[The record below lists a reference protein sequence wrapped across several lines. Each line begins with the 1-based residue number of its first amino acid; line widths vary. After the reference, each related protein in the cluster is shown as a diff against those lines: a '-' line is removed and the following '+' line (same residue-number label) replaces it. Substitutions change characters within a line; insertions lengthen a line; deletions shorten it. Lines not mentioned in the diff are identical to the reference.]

1 MPVGAPDFMKNDT
14 SPPCAPERIAN
25 LLIVDDSAAHLQLL
39 ARLFKPGAF
48 KVRPVPSGELAL
60 QAARQDPPD
69 LILLDINMPGM
80 NGIDLAT
87 IVKERRPEA
96 RIALVTA
103 NVQAALRKRA
113 AELGIGFIDKPINE
127 SKIAA
132 FITGTEP
139 AR

>member
-1 MPVGAPDFMKNDT
+1 MTGEQTF
-14 SPPCAPERIAN
+14 
-25 LLIVDDSAAHLQLL
+25 LIVDDARL
-39 ARLFKPGAF
+39 ARQMVRSFVSRARPDFAIFEAAEGEEAL
-48 KVRPVPSGELAL
+48 KVLSGIETLHYATI
-60 QAARQDPPD
+60 DY
-69 LILLDINMPGM
+69 NMPGM

-132 FITGTEP
+132 FITGAEP
-139 AR
+139 VR